1 MPPTTQLRGSQ
12 ILDGTITTDD
22 IDDSVEKEFTKV
34 RVTTDDST
42 PDFLSSKIVAGSNV
56 TITVLGVSGSAQT
69 LSIAASGGGG
79 GGTVATAVN
88 DTTGSFNISNI
99 QDGQYLKRSGNN
111 IIGSFIMMAAI
122 GISNETEAV
131 KFVGTAND
139 TLTGIYAFSGTAV
152 LA

>member
-1 MPPTTQLRGSQ
+1 MAHNFTRGPQ
-12 ILDGTITTDD
+12 T
-22 IDDSVEKEFTKV
+22 IDD
-34 RVTTDDST
+34 
-42 PDFLSSKIVAGSNV
+42 L
-56 TITVLGVSGSAQT
+56 
-69 LSIAASGGGG
+69 IAASDPEGNTKIDFSNDKIDFIVGGNTVVSVTPTQISASLYTGNGSSLTGISGG